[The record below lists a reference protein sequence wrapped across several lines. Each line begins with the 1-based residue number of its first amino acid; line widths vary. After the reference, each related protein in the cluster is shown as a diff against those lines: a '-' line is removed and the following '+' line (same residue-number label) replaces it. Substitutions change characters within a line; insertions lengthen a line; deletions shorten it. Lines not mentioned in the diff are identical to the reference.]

1 MVVNIRIV
9 QGSEI
14 EFPRR
19 NKEVGHRGDF
29 VKDYTFDV
37 G

>member
-19 NKEVGHRGDF
+19 NKEVDHRGDF
-29 VKDYTFDV
+29 VKDYKFDV